1 MDPDDRIDV
10 LEQAVDHLAQAG
22 ELVRQLHDPF
32 LDAYVTPQLEGQ
44 EGGWLG
50 EQAVDHLRAAL
61 HAAQHGEEAH
71 A

>member
-1 MDPDDRIDV
+1 MDRDDRIDI
-10 LEQAVDHLAQAG
+10 LEQAVDHVAQAS
-22 ELVRQLHDPF
+22 ELVRMLGDPS

-61 HAAQHGEEAH
+61 HAARHGEEVRT
-71 A
+71 